1 MKTSLYSILCI
12 AIRAGAI
19 IWAAGSLANLPFSI
33 IAAAN
38 ARNPDAT
45 MTWLLSGVGFQL
57 MVAGLLWV
65 HPGVL
70 ARLAAGRG
78 SREYFESAISPA
90 KLQYAAFSVLG
101 AWFALR
107 GLVFLSYELVQAA
120 QFASDSLQ
128 ARLPALADSAARIV
142 FGVALILGAR
152 GLSGLLNAIRERG
165 EPVQAVDNAN
175 V

>member
-19 IWAAGSLANLPFSI
+19 IWAAGSLASLPFSI
-33 IAAAN
+33 VAALN
-38 ARNPDAT
+38 TRNPDAT

-57 MVAGLLWV
+57 LVAGLLWLY
-65 HPGVL
+65 PGVL

-78 SREYFESAISPA
+78 SREHFESAISPA
-90 KLQYAAFSVLG
+90 NLQYVALSVLG

-107 GLVFLSYELVQAA
+107 GLVFLTYEVVQAA
-120 QFASDSLQ
+120 HFAPASLQ
-128 ARLPALADSAARIV
+128 ARLPALAESATRIV
-142 FGVALILGAR
+142 FGVVLILGAR
-152 GLSGLLNAIRERG
+152 GLSGWLNAIRERG
-165 EPVQAVDNAN
+165 EPAQAVDNAS